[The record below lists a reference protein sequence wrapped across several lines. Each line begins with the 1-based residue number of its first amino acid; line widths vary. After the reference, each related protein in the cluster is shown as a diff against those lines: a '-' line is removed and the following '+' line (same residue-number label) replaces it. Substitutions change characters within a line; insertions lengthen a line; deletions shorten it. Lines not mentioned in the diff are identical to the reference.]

1 MRPTISVINCRE
13 KDCGPRSTWRSFSVP
28 GSKTA
33 ILFFFLVVVE
43 VQKTFIVL
51 QFNTF
56 AAALVWYCFIN
67 NMKEFFG
74 TQIHSC
80 IYNACRNYN
89 YFLVL

>member
-13 KDCGPRSTWRSFSVP
+13 KDCGPRSTWGFLFWTRQQN
-28 GSKTA
+28 GKT
-33 ILFFFLVVVE
+33 LFFWVVK

-51 QFNTF
+51 QFNTS
-56 AAALVWYCFIN
+56 AAALVWYCYIN

-80 IYNACRNYN
+80 IYN
-89 YFLVL
+89 